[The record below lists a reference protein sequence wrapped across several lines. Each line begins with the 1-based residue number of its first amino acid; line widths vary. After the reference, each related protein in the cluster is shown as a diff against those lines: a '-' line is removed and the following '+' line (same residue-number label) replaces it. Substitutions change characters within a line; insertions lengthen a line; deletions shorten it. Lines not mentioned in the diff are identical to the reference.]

1 MVEVTID
8 SIRVS
13 LMSQHRVVILK
24 DVDSDRYLPIWIGP
38 CEADAITVTL
48 QEMEVS
54 RPLTH
59 DLLKNVI
66 GEMGGEV
73 EQIVISDLRS
83 DVFYARIIMAV
94 GGKRLEID
102 SRPSDALALAV
113 RLHVPVY
120 IEEAVMDKGY
130 HDNRLLAHCVELHV
144 RTYIPERKQK
154 HRRWTDKPTEYE
166 AAFRANRRRVQGE
179 KGRRLS
185 RWRSER
191 CERTFAHVC
200 ETGGGRRMWLRGLG
214 NATKA
219 HVLRCAAY
227 NLGLLL
233 RKVFGLRKPRS
244 NGGLAAVVFWFYAV
258 LHRRLTAQELFRALQ
273 ESLRRPSGA
282 AADKGVKF

>member
-73 EQIVISDLRS
+73 EYILISDLRN
-83 DVFYARIIMAV
+83 DVFYARIVMAV
-94 GGKRLEID
+94 SGKRLEID

-113 RLHVPVY
+113 RLHVSVY
-120 IEEAVMDKGY
+120 IEEAVMDK
-130 HDNRLLAHCVELHV
+130 
-144 RTYIPERKQK
+144 
-154 HRRWTDKPTEYE
+154 
-166 AAFRANRRRVQGE
+166 
-179 KGRRLS
+179 
-185 RWRSER
+185 
-191 CERTFAHVC
+191 
-200 ETGGGRRMWLRGLG
+200 
-214 NATKA
+214 
-219 HVLRCAAY
+219 
-227 NLGLLL
+227 
-233 RKVFGLRKPRS
+233 
-244 NGGLAAVVFWFYAV
+244 AAVLPEEEMEADSAATAAGSGEEI
-258 LHRRLTAQELFRALQ
+258 RLDAFKDFVD
-273 ESLRRPSGA
+273 SLDLEDLDTDEGDE
-282 AADKGVKF
+282 DK